1 MFQRR
6 GKGVVQPHVHH
17 ENFPLETFLGGEE
30 TARNYL
36 FSLDLFAPSCDGPRV
51 SLQPA
56 LLQASSAQ
64 GSLNPSAVWKAKPL
78 GFLEGYKSTVPLT
91 GDLNSVSLLWQDSI
105 SLAAPCVSGGRA
117 GVRPAPA
124 ACALVSSARP

>member
-91 GDLNSVSLLWQDSI
+91 DSI